1 VIQINS
7 DHVEN
12 PPYS

>member
-1 VIQINS
+1 MTS

-12 PPYS
+12 AVN